1 MNLEWMKLQDSVT
14 IHPADGLISLRGN
27 RLLLFHADALS
38 QLKDELIK
46 SLGYDLAR
54 GILARF
60 GYRCGFNDSQSFKH
74 LFDFKSDAEWMLFGP
89 KIHTLEG
96 MVRATNEVL
105 DYDRSIGHFYMR
117 GKWELSYE
125 AEEYLKM
132 YGSTSESVCWTLVG
146 YASGYCSGFFGQ
158 EAVCVETKCVAKGD
172 PYCEYEVRAKD
183 EWGGLADR
191 NWFDLQPNTAVKSL
205 QHMLK
210 EERERINQWKFLNE
224 LTLHLSNGLNFNES
238 EKEFYHQVCQLVAC
252 ENAFLVLRQND
263 SNVARIFRYNLG
275 SDRVSEYQG
284 LIEGALGNFM
294 AGGVNIRLH
303 GSKLP
308 TKSAFF
314 GINNELLGVPLIL
327 KNRQLGYLF
336 VANKLSGEGFTEYD
350 ENLLSMLAVQVAMV
364 MENTR
369 LYRLTDRQ
377 LQEKNNELKK
387 VNEHLVKQQKSL
399 QKSIDLHD
407 KLTGIVLENSGLK
420 RIAEAISQ
428 TIGLPVLIEDTDFK
442 TLASAKITEKMSTSE
457 LLAMFPAES
466 HELFYKNQTIVIQ
479 TVDPLGKQ
487 VRCCLTP
494 VMGGKEILGFLTVEL
509 GNTQLT
515 EENRII
521 LRDASIV
528 IALEI
533 LKMKVLIENK
543 RSLVK
548 NLLDEWLFSE
558 LFSEERVL
566 DLTVKLGLKLEYP
579 LSQLVLDFEGDRT
592 GQMSKWI
599 KEAVDIIPA
608 NGVMSFEEN
617 RIIVMVCQDKG
628 NKMIESIMQEFIKGL
643 ESIPY
648 LDWWITIGASS
659 LSISEAR
666 ENYKNASAANKI
678 MKNLKKNHTC
688 FRYEKLG
695 IYGMLGIHPERFV
708 WFAKKLLGEVIEY
721 DEKHKTELVQT
732 LKLYYQNNQ
741 NIQAAARRSFINDGT
756 LKYRLKRIQE
766 ISKLDLADPE
776 ISLQVQMA
784 LKFL

>member
-1 MNLEWMKLQDSVT
+1 M
-14 IHPADGLISLRGN
+14 
-27 RLLLFHADALS
+27 
-38 QLKDELIK
+38 
-46 SLGYDLAR
+46 
-54 GILARF
+54 
-60 GYRCGFNDSQSFKH
+60 
-74 LFDFKSDAEWMLFGP
+74 
-89 KIHTLEG
+89 
-96 MVRATNEVL
+96 
-105 DYDRSIGHFYMR
+105 
-117 GKWELSYE
+117 
-125 AEEYLKM
+125 
-132 YGSTSESVCWTLVG
+132 
-146 YASGYCSGFFGQ
+146 
-158 EAVCVETKCVAKGD
+158 
-172 PYCEYEVRAKD
+172 
-183 EWGGLADR
+183 
-191 NWFDLQPNTAVKSL
+191 
-205 QHMLK
+205 
-210 EERERINQWKFLNE
+210 
-224 LTLHLSNGLNFNES
+224 
-238 EKEFYHQVCQLVAC
+238 
-252 ENAFLVLRQND
+252 
-263 SNVARIFRYNLG
+263 
-275 SDRVSEYQG
+275 
-284 LIEGALGNFM
+284 
-294 AGGVNIRLH
+294 
-303 GSKLP
+303 
-308 TKSAFF
+308 
-314 GINNELLGVPLIL
+314 
-327 KNRQLGYLF
+327 
-336 VANKLSGEGFTEYD
+336 
-350 ENLLSMLAVQVAMV
+350 
-364 MENTR
+364 
-369 LYRLTDRQ
+369 
-377 LQEKNNELKK
+377 
-387 VNEHLVKQQKSL
+387 
-399 QKSIDLHD
+399 
-407 KLTGIVLENSGLK
+407 LENSGLK

-442 TLASAKITEKMSTSE
+442 TLASAKITKKMSTSE